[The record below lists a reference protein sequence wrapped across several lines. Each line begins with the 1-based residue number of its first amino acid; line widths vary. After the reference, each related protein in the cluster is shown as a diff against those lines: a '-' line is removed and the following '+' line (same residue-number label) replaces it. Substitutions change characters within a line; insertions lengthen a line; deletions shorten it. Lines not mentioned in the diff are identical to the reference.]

1 MPVVSRLM
9 DEAARGE
16 VAPRL
21 LRVEVV
27 AELLDL
33 ARSTVYE
40 EIRLGRLR
48 TVKVGRRRLVPTE
61 YVEEYVDLLKREAL
75 AEAVSRRPWLGFARE
90 VVA

>member
-1 MPVVSRLM
+1 MPVVGRLA
-9 DEAARGE
+9 DEATRGE
-16 VAPRL
+16 VPQRL

-27 AELLDL
+27 AEVLDL

-75 AEAVSRRPWLGFARE
+75 VEVAARRPWLGFARE
-90 VVA
+90 VAA